1 MNMSFPNP
9 NAREARAP
17 DAALLALVSTLD
29 EALEAFSEIDSQGDS
44 YSILQAHRRIESAAL
59 AIAATPITGPTD
71 LHLIALA
78 TCRYLGK
85 PPNERDL
92 DSCSAAGR
100 SLAAAVIAGALALT

>member
-1 MNMSFPNP
+1 MNTRFRNP
-9 NAREARAP
+9 NTREVRAP
-17 DAALLALVSTLD
+17 DAALWALVSTLD

-44 YSILQAHRRIESAAL
+44 CSILQAHRRIESAAL